1 VQQYFCKNSNNCKN
15 QLEKELLQETCI
27 KRKMSEQT
35 KQLLQKIKIE
45 KMTKERVKNML
56 HEINT
61 KKMIY
66 ERARRK
72 AFARNKH

>member
-1 VQQYFCKNSNNCKN
+1 
-15 QLEKELLQETCI
+15 
-27 KRKMSEQT
+27 MSEQT

-66 ERARRK
+66 
-72 AFARNKH
+72 